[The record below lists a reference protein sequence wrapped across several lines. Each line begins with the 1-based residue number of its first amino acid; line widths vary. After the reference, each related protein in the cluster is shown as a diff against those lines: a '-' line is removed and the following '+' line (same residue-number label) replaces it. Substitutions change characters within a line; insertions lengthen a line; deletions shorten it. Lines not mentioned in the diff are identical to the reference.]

1 METKIENLYVDVNGE
16 KYIDIPKLYDLNCDV
31 YIVFGERTGGKT
43 YSVFKGVFD
52 EFVKTGKEFVY
63 MRTREDYIKG
73 GKALRAC
80 ANNKSYV
87 EQTLWKSEALLE
99 YRSGDFL
106 KKEVDRKGK
115 WCYTPIGHA
124 MSVGAWAKYKSN
136 GYDNVTT
143 IFFDEFIEDVETSS
157 IRPLSLDEFIKGYM
171 QNLSTIIRRRK
182 DVKVVACANSLNP
195 NSPLFVYYGIN
206 AREIQQGKIY
216 IFKRKF
222 ANGEELKI
230 CVLYTQPVDRVSID
244 KHIAVFE
251 NETTA
256 MTVSGAW
263 QEKIYPDR
271 YNGMIWHAIM
281 KRCSTIYI
289 SDYNITIGIPNAR
302 DLPLVV
308 VCSKYRIEQTLSVK
322 ELYLYGTRIRQILLY
337 YKQIDFII
345 SDGAKTAKKFND
357 LIRRIVIDKN

>member
-16 KYIDIPKLYDLNCDV
+16 KYIEIPKLYALNCDV

-43 YSVFKGVFD
+43 YSVFKGLFD
-52 EFVKTGKEFVY
+52 EFNETGKEFVY

-80 ANNKSYV
+80 ANNKGYV
-87 EQTLWKSEALLE
+87 EKTLWKNEALLE
-99 YRSGDFL
+99 YRAGDFL
-106 KKEVDRKGK
+106 KKEIDRKGK

-157 IRPLSLDEFIKGYM
+157 IRPLSQSEFIKGYM

-222 ANGEELKI
+222 TDGEELKI

-251 NETTA
+251 NETSA
-256 MTVSGAW
+256 MTVSGTW
-263 QEKIYPDR
+263 QEKSYPDA
-271 YNGMIWHAIM
+271 YNGMNCFSVL
-281 KRCSTIYI
+281 KRCNTIYI
-289 SDYNITIGIPNAR
+289 PDYRITIGIPR
-302 DLPLVV
+302 VRELPLVIIWGKCRV
-308 VCSKYRIEQTLSVK
+308 EQELKTQ
-322 ELYLYGTRIRQILLY
+322 ELYLYGARVRQILLY

-345 SDGAKTAKKFND
+345 SNGSRPSQKFND

>member
-16 KYIDIPKLYDLNCDV
+16 KYIEIPKLYALNCDV

-43 YSVFKGVFD
+43 YSVFKGLFD
-52 EFVKTGKEFVY
+52 EFNETGKEFVY

-80 ANNKSYV
+80 ANNKQYV
-87 EQTLWKSEALLE
+87 EKTLWKSEALLE
-99 YRSGDFL
+99 YRAGDFL

-143 IFFDEFIEDVETSS
+143 IFFDEFIEDVETTT
-157 IRPLSLDEFIKGYM
+157 IRPLSQGEFIRGYM

-182 DVKVVACANSLNP
+182 NVKVVACANSLNP

-222 ANGEELKI
+222 DNGEELKI

-244 KHIAVFE
+244 KHIAIFE
-251 NETTA
+251 NETSA
-256 MTVSGAW
+256 MTISGTW
-263 QEKIYPDR
+263 QEKCYPDS
-271 YNGMIWHAIM
+271 YNGMKYTTIL
-281 KRCSTIYI
+281 KRCSRIFI
-289 SDYNITIGIPNAR
+289 EDYHITVCIPNDR
-302 DLPLVV
+302 NLPLVV
-308 VCSKYRIEQTLSVK
+308 LYGKWGKDTLKSRD
-322 ELYLYGTRIRQILLY
+322 LYLYAVRVKQIILY

-345 SDGAKTAKKFND
+345 GNGLSASQKFND
-357 LIRRIVIDKN
+357 LIRRILIDKN